1 MPLPGGASGKAGL
14 EYELLWMAHCLTR
27 VMAGDALSIH
37 LEPPGEEG
45 IGIEFTLAT
54 PGYAERHQVKRQRA
68 GSGVW
73 SLNSLNTEGVLPHF
87 HQKLNGD
94 PTARCVFVSGHAA
107 HPLDELTDRARKS
120 DSWDEFE
127 REFIDSS
134 EWGKRFED
142 LHMLWNSA
150 DRRDTYDYLKRICV
164 TTGDESTL
172 RTMVC
177 NKLEVLFGAEPANAL
192 DILTQFALAQT
203 HKRLGA
209 TDIWNHMKSRG
220 FHRKDWGQDP
230 SVAQKID
237 ELNQVYRAGIKPLG
251 VSDEVV
257 HRNQQVEEVL
267 SIFDESDAKRVALL
281 TGVAGV
287 GKSSAVSQ
295 VIDEVAKLDW
305 QILAMR
311 VDRLEPCATPT
322 AIGKQLGLPT
332 SPASVL
338 AGIAQGRGCMLVID
352 QLDAVSLTSGRNP
365 EFFDCVGALMDQAR
379 SHPNMRVLAACREF
393 DIKNDSRL
401 RELIS
406 DHGIASEVSIQPFD
420 DATVRHIAAQ
430 IGLNADNISS
440 RQIKILSLPIHMRLL
455 SEVVKSSGASAADF
469 QTEISPFDRFWSEK
483 RRVIRDKGISGAE
496 LKAAENAIID
506 TMTAQ
511 ETLFAPESALEEHQ
525 PAVDAM
531 ASENILVQDG
541 AKYGFFHETFFDYL
555 FARSATADPNF
566 DLTKY
571 ILDREPQSLFLRSQV
586 RQILLHQRADSP
598 ADAAR
603 SAGALLAC
611 PDIRTHIK
619 ALVLSLLGSLNDPKP
634 EDWHAIRPLLQ
645 SNLSSHVWNSIR
657 GSAPWFDLLD
667 SLGVIEQW
675 LHSADQ
681 SLHGLALMLMR
692 SVHEHRSARIAA
704 LLSPFLD
711 NPTED
716 RKERLLYIVS
726 LSEFGASK
734 EYFDF
739 IHKAFDAGILD
750 NSLAAE
756 GNGAAWWQLKEIV
769 ECEPD
774 WACELIATYCNRL
787 LSIAASQGNANP
799 FSIDRVDP
807 HKSGG
812 DALIDAAKA
821 SPAKF
826 IDALMPFTMCIM
838 RSNGYQ
844 TDSGRL
850 SDPFVRY
857 FESPYIHS
865 LPLREAF
872 FGALESAMRQIAEEQ
887 ADFFRGI
894 VHLLRKYQCEDYPT
908 IQQILIR
915 AYAATGESSA
925 DEAIEYL
932 LENHEIRFSP
942 IHVQGF
948 EAIRQLLNSSTPHCS
963 TENLNR
969 LEQAILGYYP
979 KSDDTEFGDARQ
991 YILLG
996 AIDQSRI
1003 APQALKRLQELRRK
1017 FGERELVKSG
1027 TVTIGEIG
1035 SPISDDAAQKMSDEN
1050 WLAAIKKHS
1059 QDNPSWQWRN
1069 DNFVGG
1075 AHQLSRVL
1083 ETQVRNAPTRF
1094 ASLIHRI
1101 PDDANEKYF
1110 YAVLAGLVDANVDT
1124 NLAILAVKRCH
1135 CLPGRPLG
1143 QPIARLLEKSLDA
1156 ELPPDALDIL
1166 AWYAT
1171 KAANPVGEP
1180 NWTTYVGGIRQ
1191 EMNLQDILNAG
1202 LNTDRGAAAVA
1213 IARLLFHN
1221 KNYLASFR
1229 PHLQSM
1235 VNDQA
1240 IAVRAMVAY
1249 VLLAVLRYDRDL
1261 AVKLFARLCDAD
1273 DRLLGTRSVEDFI
1286 RYAATTHWDDIKP
1299 IIDRMLKSQIDEVAA
1314 AGARQA
1320 CLASLT
1326 EEDAIPIAQD
1336 CVNGTSA
1343 QRLGAAEVYAANLQF
1358 NEHRAECQS
1367 MLETLFL
1374 APYAEVRIAASRCFD
1389 RFDGNALTSY
1399 ESLIDA
1405 FAQSPAFKDG
1415 HHSLIHALTQTTA
1428 RMPSAILSAAETFIA
1443 TFGTDAADI
1452 RTGISGYS
1460 SYIAQLALRVYK
1472 QETDTSTRQR
1482 CLDLIDKLVEAQAHG
1497 AGSVIEEF
1505 ER

>member
-14 EYELLWMAHCLTR
+14 EYELLWTAHCLTR

-54 PGYAERHQVKRQRA
+54 PGYVEHHQVKRQRA
-68 GSGVW
+68 GRGVW
-73 SLNSLNTEGVLPHF
+73 SLKTLDNEGVLPNF
-87 HQKLNGD
+87 RQKLNGD
-94 PTARCVFVSGHAA
+94 PAARCVFVSGHAA

-127 REFIDSS
+127 REFIESS

-209 TDIWNHMKSRG
+209 ADIWNHMKSRG
-220 FHRKDWGQDP
+220 FHKKDWAQDP
-230 SVAQKID
+230 SVTRKIA
-237 ELNQVYRAGIKPLG
+237 ELNQAYRAGIKPLG
-251 VSDEVV
+251 VSGEVM

-267 SIFDESDAKRVALL
+267 SIFDERDAKRVALL

-295 VIDEVAKLDW
+295 VIDEVEKRDW
-305 QILAMR
+305 QILALR
-311 VDRLEPCATPT
+311 VDRLQPCATPT
-322 AIGKQLGLPT
+322 EIGEQLGLPT

-338 AGIAQGRGCMLVID
+338 AGIAQGRDCLLVID

-393 DIKNDSRL
+393 DVKNDSRL

-406 DHGIASEVSIQPFD
+406 DHGIASEVSIRPFD

-430 IGLNADNISS
+430 IGLNADNLTR
-440 RQIKILSLPIHMRLL
+440 RQTEILSLPIHMRLL
-455 SEVVKSSGASAADF
+455 SEVVKDGGASAADF
-469 QTEISPFDRFWSEK
+469 QTEISLFDRFWSEK
-483 RRVIRDKGISGAE
+483 RRVLRDKGISGAE

-506 TMTAQ
+506 TMNAQ
-511 ETLFAPESALEEHQ
+511 ETLFVNEAALDEHKD
-525 PAVDAM
+525 AVDAM
-531 ASENILVQDG
+531 ASENILVRDG

-555 FARSATADPNF
+555 FAPSATADPNF
-566 DLTKY
+566 DLTQY
-571 ILDREPQSLFLRSQV
+571 ILEREPQSLFLRSQV

-619 ALVLSLLGSLNDPKP
+619 ALVLSLLGSLDDPTQ
-634 EDWHAIRPLLQ
+634 EDWDAIRPLLQ
-645 SNLSSHVWNSIR
+645 SKLSSHAWNSIR
-657 GSAPWFDLLD
+657 GSLPWFDLLD
-667 SLGVIEQW
+667 SLGLIEQW
-675 LHSADQ
+675 LRGADQ
-681 SLHGLALMLMR
+681 SLIRSALWLTKN
-692 SVHEHRSARIAA
+692 VHKHRSARVAE
-704 LLSPFLD
+704 LLSPFLA

-739 IHKAFDAGILD
+739 VHKAFDAGLLD

-756 GNGAAWWQLKEIV
+756 GNGAAWWQLKELV

-774 WACELIATYCNRL
+774 WACELIATYCDRL
-787 LSIAASQGNANP
+787 LSTARSRGSDNP
-799 FSIDRVDP
+799 FSIEGVDP

-812 DALIDAAKA
+812 EAIINVAQA
-821 SPAKF
+821 SPIKF
-826 IDALMPFTMCIM
+826 IDALMPFTISILK
-838 RSNGYQ
+838 SNGYQ
-844 TDSGRL
+844 SDSGRL
-850 SDPFVRY
+850 SDPFVKIVHVEGS
-857 FESPYIHS
+857 FSHQFS
-865 LPLREAF
+865 LHEAF
-872 FGALESAMRQIAEEQ
+872 FVALESAMRQIAEEQ
-887 ADFFRGI
+887 PDFFRGI

-908 IQQILIR
+908 IQQILTR
-915 AYAATGESSA
+915 AYAAGGKSFA

-942 IHVQGF
+942 IHVQGLD
-948 EAIRQLLNSSTPHCS
+948 AIRQLLNSSTPHCS
-963 TENLNR
+963 AENLNR

-979 KSDDTEFGDARQ
+979 KSEYTKFKGARQ
-991 YILLG
+991 YFLLR
-996 AIDQSRI
+996 ALDQSRI
-1003 APQALKRLQELRRK
+1003 APQAMKRLQELRRK
-1017 FGERELVKSG
+1017 FGERELVRTG

-1035 SPISDDAAQKMSDEN
+1035 SPIPSDAAQKMSDEN

-1059 QDNPSWQWRN
+1059 QDSF
-1069 DNFVGG
+1069 DGG
-1075 AHQLSRVL
+1075 ARELSRVL
-1083 ETQVRNAPTRF
+1083 ETEVRNAPTRF
-1094 ASLIHRI
+1094 AGLIHRI
-1101 PDDANEKYF
+1101 PDDANKTYF
-1110 YAVLAGLVDANVDT
+1110 ESILVGLTDADVEMS
-1124 NLAILAVKRCH
+1124 LAISAVRRCH
-1135 CLPGRPLG
+1135 CVPGRPLG
-1143 QPIARLLEKSLDA
+1143 RPIARLLEKISDA
-1156 ELPPDALDIL
+1156 ELPPDTLDIL

-1180 NWTTYVGGIRQ
+1180 NWTTYVGSVRQ

-1221 KNYLASFR
+1221 ENYLASFK

-1249 VLLAVLRYDRDL
+1249 ILLAVLRYDRDL
-1261 AVKLFARLCDAD
+1261 AVKLFAQLCDAD
-1273 DRLLGTRSVEDFI
+1273 DRLLGTRFVEDFI

-1299 IIDRMLKSQIDEVAA
+1299 VIDRMLKSQIADVAT

-1326 EEDAIPIAQD
+1326 EQNALPLAQD
-1336 CVNGTSA
+1336 CVNGATA

-1358 NEHRAECQS
+1358 SEHRAECQS
-1367 MLETLFL
+1367 MLEALFL
-1374 APYAEVRIAASRCFD
+1374 DPDAEVRIAASRGFD
-1389 RFDGNALTSY
+1389 RFNGNALASF
-1399 ESLIDA
+1399 EGLVHA
-1405 FAQSPAFKDG
+1405 FVQSPAFKEG
-1415 HHSLIHALTQTTA
+1415 HHSLIHALKQTTA
-1428 RMPSAILSAAETFIA
+1428 RMPNAILSAAETFIK

-1452 RTGISGYS
+1452 RAAVSIYS
-1460 SYIAQLALRVYK
+1460 SYIAQLVLRVYK
-1472 QETDTSTRQR
+1472 QETDSSTRQR
-1482 CLDLIDKLVEAQAHG
+1482 CLDLIDKMVEAQAHG
-1497 AGSVIEEF
+1497 AGSAIEEF

>member
-27 VMAGDALSIH
+27 VMAGDALFIH

-45 IGIEFTLAT
+45 AGIEFTLAT
-54 PGYAERHQVKRQRA
+54 PGYVEHHQVKRQRT

-73 SLNSLNTEGVLPHF
+73 SLNSLNTAGVLTHF
-87 HQKLNGD
+87 RQKLNGD

-150 DRRDTYDYLKRICV
+150 DRRDTYNYLKRICV

-192 DILTQFALAQT
+192 DILTQFALNRT
-203 HKRLGA
+203 HRRLGA
-209 TDIWNHMKSRG
+209 TDIWNHMAARG
-220 FHRKDWGQDP
+220 FHRKDWSQDP
-230 SVAQKID
+230 SIVRKIAD
-237 ELNQVYRAGIKPLG
+237 LNQVYRSGVKPLG
-251 VSDEVV
+251 ISGEVV
-257 HRNQQVEEVL
+257 CRTRQVEEAL
-267 SIFDESDAKRVALL
+267 SIFDERDAKRAALL

-295 VIDEVAKLDW
+295 VIDAVAKRDW
-305 QILAMR
+305 QILALR
-311 VDRLEPCATPT
+311 VDRLQPCATPI

-338 AGIAQGRGCMLVID
+338 AGIAQGRDCLLVID

-406 DHGIASEVSIQPFD
+406 EQGIASEVSIPPFD

-455 SEVVKSSGASAADF
+455 SEVVKDGGASAAEF
-469 QTEISPFDRFWSEK
+469 QTEISLFDRFWSEK
-483 RRVIRDKGISGAE
+483 RRVLRGKGISGAE

-511 ETLFAPESALEEHQ
+511 ETLFVNEAALDEHKD
-525 PAVDAM
+525 AVDAM
-531 ASENILVQDG
+531 ASENILVRGG

-566 DLTKY
+566 DLTQY
-571 ILDREPQSLFLRSQV
+571 VLEREPQSLFLRSQV

-603 SAGALLAC
+603 SAAALLTN

-619 ALVLSLLGSLNDPKP
+619 ALVLSLLGSLDDPEP
-634 EDWHAIRPLLQ
+634 EDWDAIRPLLQ
-645 SNLSSHVWNSIR
+645 SKLSSHAWNSIR
-657 GSAPWFDLLD
+657 GSLPWFDLLD
-667 SLGVIEQW
+667 SLGFIEQW
-675 LHSADQ
+675 LRGADQ
-681 SLHGLALMLMR
+681 SLIRSALWLTKN
-692 SVHEHRSARIAA
+692 VHKHRSARTAD
-704 LLSPFLD
+704 LLSPFLA
-711 NPTED
+711 NPAD
-716 RKERLLYIVS
+716 DWKDRLLYIVN

-739 IHKAFDAGILD
+739 VRKVFDAGLLD

-756 GNGAAWWQLKEIV
+756 GNGAAWWQLKELV
-769 ECEPD
+769 ECNPD

-787 LSIAASQGNANP
+787 LSIAESRGSDNP
-799 FSIDRVDP
+799 FSIDGVDP
-807 HKSGG
+807 HKTGG
-812 DALIDAAKA
+812 DALIYAAKA
-821 SPAKF
+821 SPIKF
-826 IDALMPFTMCIM
+826 ISELMPFTTSILK
-838 RSNGYQ
+838 SNGYQ

-850 SDPFVRY
+850 SDPFVKIVHIEGS
-857 FESPYIHS
+857 FSHEFS
-865 LPLREAF
+865 LREAF
-872 FGALESAMRQIAEEQ
+872 FAALESAMRQIAEEHP
-887 ADFFRGI
+887 DLFR
-894 VHLLRKYQCEDYPT
+894 VRVEQLRQNQCTDYPT
-908 IQQILIR
+908 IQQIITR
-915 AYAATGESSA
+915 AYAAGGKSFA

-963 TENLNR
+963 AENLNR

-979 KSDDTEFGDARQ
+979 KSEGPEFKGACQ
-991 YILLG
+991 YFLLR
-996 AIDQSRI
+996 ALDQSRI
-1003 APQALKRLQELRRK
+1003 APQAMKRLQELRRK

-1027 TVTIGEIG
+1027 TVTISDIG
-1035 SPISDDAAQKMSDEN
+1035 SPIPSDAAQKMNDEN
-1050 WLAAIKKHS
+1050 WLAAMKKHF
-1059 QDNPSWQWRN
+1059 QDNF
-1069 DNFVGG
+1069 DGG

-1083 ETQVRNAPTRF
+1083 ETEVRNDPTRF
-1094 ASLIHRI
+1094 SSLIRHI
-1101 PDDANEKYF
+1101 PDDANKMYF
-1110 YAVLAGLVDANVDT
+1110 ESILAGLADADVEM
-1124 NLAILAVKRCH
+1124 ILVVSAVKRCH
-1135 CLPGRPLG
+1135 RVPGRPLG
-1143 QPIARLLEKSLDA
+1143 QPISRLLEKVLDV
-1156 ELPPDALDIL
+1156 ELLPDALDIL

-1171 KAANPVGEP
+1171 KAPNPVGEP
-1180 NWTTYVGGIRQ
+1180 NWTTHVEGARH
-1191 EMNLQDILNAG
+1191 ERNLQEILNAG

-1213 IARLLFHN
+1213 IARLLFN
-1221 KNYLASFR
+1221 NENYFASFK

-1235 VNDQA
+1235 VNDRS

-1261 AVKLFARLCDAD
+1261 AMKLFAQLCDAD
-1273 DRLLGTRSVEDFI
+1273 DRLLGTRFVEDFI

-1299 IIDRMLKSQIDEVAA
+1299 VIDRMLKSQIDEVAA

-1326 EEDAIPIAQD
+1326 EEDALPLAQD
-1336 CVNGTSA
+1336 CVNGATA
-1343 QRLGAAEVYAANLQF
+1343 LRLGAAQVYAANLQF
-1358 NEHRAECQS
+1358 SEHRAECQS
-1367 MLETLFL
+1367 MLETLFFD
-1374 APYAEVRIAASRCFD
+1374 PDAEVRIAASRCFD
-1389 RFDGNALTSY
+1389 RFNGSALASF
-1399 ESLIDA
+1399 EGLVHA
-1405 FAQSPAFKDG
+1405 FVQSPAFKDG
-1415 HHSLIHALTQTTA
+1415 HHSLINALTQTTA

-1452 RTGISGYS
+1452 RAAVSIYS

-1472 QETDTSTRQR
+1472 QETDSSTRQR
-1482 CLDLIDKLVEAQAHG
+1482 CLDLIDKMIEAQAHG
-1497 AGSVIEEF
+1497 AGSAIEEF

>member
-1 MPLPGGASGKAGL
+1 MPLPGGASNKAGL
-14 EYELLWMAHCLTR
+14 AYEHLWTAHCLTR

-54 PGYAERHQVKRQRA
+54 PEYVEHHQVKQQRA
-68 GSGVW
+68 GRGVW
-73 SLNSLNTEGVLPHF
+73 SLKTLDNEGVLPHF
-87 HQKLNGD
+87 RQKLNGD

-120 DSWDEFE
+120 NSWEEFVSQFINS
-127 REFIDSS
+127 REWRNNFDA
-134 EWGKRFED
+134 
-142 LHMLWNSA
+142 LHRLWNSA
-150 DRRDTYDYLKRICV
+150 DRRDTYNYLKRICV

-177 NKLEVLFGAEPANAL
+177 NKLEVLVGRDPNNADPNNAL
-192 DILTQFALAQT
+192 DILTQFALSQT

-209 TDIWNHMKSRG
+209 TDIWNHMAARG
-220 FHRKDWGQDP
+220 FHRKDWAQDP
-230 SVAQKID
+230 SIARKIA

-251 VSDEVV
+251 GSGEVV
-257 HRNQQVEEVL
+257 PRTQQVEEVL
-267 SIFDESDAKRVALL
+267 SIFDDPDAKRAALL
-281 TGVAGV
+281 AGVAGV

-295 VIDEVAKLDW
+295 VIDAVAKRDW
-305 QILAMR
+305 QILALR
-311 VDRLEPCATPT
+311 VDRLESCATPT
-322 AIGKQLGLPT
+322 AIGEQLGLPT

-338 AGIAQGRGCMLVID
+338 AGIAQGRDCLLVID

-379 SHPNMRVLAACREF
+379 SHPKMRVLAACREF

-401 RELIS
+401 RDLIS
-406 DHGIASEVSIQPFD
+406 EHGIASEVSIPLFD

-430 IGLNADNISS
+430 IGLNADNLSS

-469 QTEISPFDRFWSEK
+469 QTEISLFDRFWSEK
-483 RRVIRDKGISGAE
+483 GRILRAKGIGGAE
-496 LKAAENAIID
+496 LKAAANAIVD
-506 TMTAQ
+506 TMNAQ
-511 ETLFAPESALEEHQ
+511 ETLFVNEAALDEHKD
-525 PAVDAM
+525 AVDAM

-555 FARSATADPNF
+555 FARSATADPDF
-566 DLTKY
+566 DLTQY
-571 ILDREPQSLFLRSQV
+571 ILEREPQSLFLRSQV
-586 RQILLHQRADSP
+586 RQILRHQRAASP
-598 ADAAR
+598 AYAAR
-603 SAGALLAC
+603 SAAALLAC
-611 PDIRTHIK
+611 PNIRTHIK
-619 ALVLSLLGSLNDPKP
+619 ALVLSLLGSLDDPTQ
-634 EDWHAIRPLLQ
+634 EDWDAIRPLMQ
-645 SNLSSHVWNSIR
+645 SKLSSHAWNSIR
-657 GSAPWFDLLD
+657 GSLPWFDLLD
-667 SLGVIEQW
+667 SLGFIEQW
-675 LHSADQ
+675 MRGADQ

-692 SVHEHRSARIAA
+692 SVHEHRSSRIAE
-704 LLSPFLD
+704 LLSPFLA

-739 IHKAFDAGILD
+739 VHKAFDAGLLD

-756 GNGAAWWQLKEIV
+756 GNGAAWWQLKELV

-774 WACELIATYCNRL
+774 WACDLIATYCDRL
-787 LSIAASQGNANP
+787 LSIARSRGSANP
-799 FSIDRVDP
+799 FSIEGVDP

-812 DALIDAAKA
+812 EAIINVAQA
-821 SPAKF
+821 SPIKF
-826 IDALMPFTMCIM
+826 IDELMPFTISILK
-838 RSNGYQ
+838 SNGYQ
-844 TDSGRL
+844 SDSGRL
-850 SDPFVRY
+850 SDPFVKIVHVEGS
-857 FESPYIHS
+857 FSHQFS
-865 LPLREAF
+865 LHEAF
-872 FGALESAMRQIAEEQ
+872 FSALESAMRQIAEEQ
-887 ADFFRGI
+887 PDYFRGI

-1003 APQALKRLQELRRK
+1003 APQAMKRLQELRRK
-1017 FGERELVKSG
+1017 FGERELVRTG

-1035 SPISDDAAQKMSDEN
+1035 SPIPSDAAQKMSDEN

-1059 QDNPSWQWRN
+1059 QDSF
-1069 DNFVGG
+1069 DGG

-1083 ETQVRNAPTRF
+1083 ETEVRNAPTRF
-1094 ASLIHRI
+1094 ANLIHRI
-1101 PDDANEKYF
+1101 PDDANKMYF
-1110 YAVLAGLVDANVDT
+1110 YAVLAGLADADVEMS
-1124 NLAILAVKRCH
+1124 LAISAVTRCH
-1135 CLPGRPLG
+1135 LVPGQPLG
-1143 QPIARLLEKSLDA
+1143 RPIARLLEKSLDA

-1171 KAANPVGEP
+1171 KAPNPVGEP
-1180 NWTTYVGGIRQ
+1180 NWTTYVGGVRQ

-1221 KNYLASFR
+1221 ENYLASFK

-1235 VNDQA
+1235 VNDRS
-1240 IAVRAMVAY
+1240 IAVRSLVAY
-1249 VLLAVLRYDRDL
+1249 VLLTALRYNRDL
-1261 AVKLFARLCDAD
+1261 AVKLFAQLCAAD
-1273 DRLLGTRSVEDFI
+1273 DRLLGTRFVEDFI

-1299 IIDRMLKSQIDEVAA
+1299 VIGRMLKSQIDEVAA

-1326 EEDAIPIAQD
+1326 EEDAIPLAQG
-1336 CVNGTSA
+1336 CVKGATA
-1343 QRLGAAEVYAANLQF
+1343 LRLGAAQVYAANLQF
-1358 NEHRAECQS
+1358 SEHRAECQS
-1367 MLETLFL
+1367 TLETLFS
-1374 APYAEVRIAASRCFD
+1374 APNAEVRIAASRCFD
-1389 RFDGNALTSY
+1389 RFDGNALASY

-1405 FAQSPAFKDG
+1405 FVRSPAFKDG

-1428 RMPSAILSAAETFIA
+1428 RMPNAILSAAETFIA
-1443 TFGTDAADI
+1443 TFGSDAADI
-1452 RTGISGYS
+1452 RTGVAGYS
-1460 SYIAQLALRVYK
+1460 TYIAQLSLRVYK
-1472 QETDTSTRQR
+1472 QETAPSLRQR
-1482 CLDLIDKLVEAQAHG
+1482 CLDLIDKMVEAQAHG
-1497 AGSVIEEF
+1497 AGSAIEEF